1 MGGGG
6 EYTMNYEIAG
16 YWEFNFPN
24 FACSES
30 SAVTHSSKCSELGLN
45 QLGDAT
51 FTYDQLDPI
60 RPSVMR
66 LTDQA
71 GGSQTSAVW
80 YNTKVQVENG
90 FETSFSF
97 KMSSHCTAIPG
108 EITTGCGAGDG
119 LAFVIQGS
127 DTPNHIGCGGGA
139 MGFADSFDPA
149 EAGCSGISQA
159 FAVEFDTWHNPE
171 LRDVNV
177 RGSGTVEIN
186 ATAVPRYDYVHA
198 AFFSGGKDK
207 ISNNH
212 GTQIAGTPAIPTI
225 NDGAWHLARV
235 VYIPGTSASAPGRM
249 FLYIDDMQSFVL
261 TAPVRL
267 TRDGA
272 CGTATTDRCVLD
284 AFGNAYMGFTSST
297 GEMGQSHDI
306 SKWLFCDEPGCGRE

>member
-1 MGGGG
+1 MMTISAPFNWQHGGVTNSGFAYEACMSGDVSTIKKITVDYAPLEPGCCGFKSVGSVSGGIFAYYRVSPQSTNNNLRVVTTSASPKLEIYMRYSLPPDHINYDFKATATISPWQIEIPQYQLRCGGNVSTCESLYVGVRGMGGG

-177 RGSGTVEIN
+177 R
-186 ATAVPRYDYVHA
+186 
-198 AFFSGGKDK
+198 
-207 ISNNH
+207 
-212 GTQIAGTPAIPTI
+212 
-225 NDGAWHLARV
+225 
-235 VYIPGTSASAPGRM
+235 
-249 FLYIDDMQSFVL
+249 
-261 TAPVRL
+261 
-267 TRDGA
+267 
-272 CGTATTDRCVLD
+272 
-284 AFGNAYMGFTSST
+284 
-297 GEMGQSHDI
+297 
-306 SKWLFCDEPGCGRE
+306 